1 MHYKPEETDKQFTF
15 EIEDYSYDQYIE
27 IKFEAILTRAR
38 IKWNDP
44 SIEIHDL
51 RMRLCPINIS
61 PSGCHE
67 SNYEYHLLITLR
79 KNEPKK
85 ALTLRGE

>member
-1 MHYKPEETDKQFTF
+1 MINDTKETAEMFAF
-15 EIEDYSYDQYIE
+15 EIDEDSEE
-27 IKFEAILTRAR
+27 INFGEILQKAR

-44 SIEIHDL
+44 NIQIHDL
-51 RMRLCPINIS
+51 KIKHHAEDLTRC
-61 PSGCHE
+61 GCCE